1 MVSIGVTV
9 SPTRKARKMTAI
21 STEPKWS
28 PTNRTALPGTTASA
42 MSSGVSSA
50 RRSSTKAG
58 VTLGLRATST

>member
-9 SPTRKARKMTAI
+9 SPTWNARKMTAI

-42 MSSGVSSA
+42 ISSGVSIWS
-50 RRSSTKAG
+50 RSST
-58 VTLGLRATST
+58 